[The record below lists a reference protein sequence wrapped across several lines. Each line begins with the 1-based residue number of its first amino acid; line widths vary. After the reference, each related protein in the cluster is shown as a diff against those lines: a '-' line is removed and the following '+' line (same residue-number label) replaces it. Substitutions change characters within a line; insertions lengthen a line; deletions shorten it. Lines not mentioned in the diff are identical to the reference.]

1 MEGNANTMLDVLYR
15 LRSFTLMGLAIAW
28 QAGILLDSLL
38 HASSFALMGSVIV
51 TFLSLLLFYRDPQ
64 GRIAML
70 LVLCTLA
77 GAWRYSSMLPD
88 NDAQAISAFIS
99 STPVSIQGTVADEP
113 KLQGRLR
120 VLIVEATT
128 ISQGTKTHQ
137 ANQMNV
143 HGKVE
148 VQILGANV
156 EDSYGANYSDTI
168 ELQGKLQPP
177 SPYTPPGVFASMLFP
192 RVHVTSSG
200 GDSLIGFLYHM
211 RNRYATLILQVL
223 PQPAA
228 ALLVAIVLGLR
239 TPGLAP
245 LKSAFNVT
253 GTAHLIVPSG
263 FKVTILA
270 GLVVSNTRWLY
281 RLHIP
286 GQHTERKQWQ
296 GWTVTTLLLMSIA
309 AYTILSGAGPAAIRA
324 GIMGCL
330 LVLAPRIGR
339 SYNVYAALALSGTL
353 MSAIDPFV
361 LWDTGFQLSFLGT
374 LGIVLL
380 TPYFQSLLSVLKPLP
395 LGHISGEM
403 IAVTMAAQIATLPI
417 FAITFQQISF
427 IAPLANLLTVPL
439 LGVFIAL
446 GAMICGV
453 GLLSLPLAQICAWVA
468 WPLLTYV
475 SNCILWCAALPGAY
489 LQVTSVTSGLA
500 WAYYLLLGY
509 VTSIILRRQPGVQE
523 AVQKQNS
530 AAGNGSDRRRTWHI
544 IQLSAACLFIAA
556 TGIAATWQRGT
567 GELSIT
573 FLNVGPTGEPPQGEA
588 IFIRT
593 PENKTALIDGGM
605 DATSLAQA
613 LDSRLPYWQ
622 RSLDM
627 VILTTPR
634 NDHLG
639 GLQDVITRYKIGSI
653 RDAGM
658 LHPTTTY
665 ARWRRTISERA
676 LSYTPI
682 GSGETI
688 PLGTDMTLQILW
700 PQGDMHKGSN
710 EVRDNGL
717 IIRLL
722 APGLRVLLLGAAA
735 QSSYALKGLTEQFPS
750 NSLQSEIVQIM
761 GEQNTEPVP
770 EMETIMQEA
779 QPALVIVTPGQLSA
793 AQKKAPQ
800 SSSVDTIEKQPALA
814 GRQVLRT
821 GQVGS
826 VEIRS
831 SSMGWTME
839 TG

>member
-1 MEGNANTMLDVLYR
+1 MLEVLYR
-15 LRSFTLMGLAIAW
+15 LRNFTLVGLALAW
-28 QAGILLDSLL
+28 QAGIFLDSLL
-38 HASSFALMGSVIV
+38 HISSFALMGCVV
-51 TFLSLLLFYRDPQ
+51 LTLLPLVLFYRDPQ

-70 LVLCTLA
+70 LILCMLA

-88 NDAQAISAFIS
+88 NDAQAISAFIG

-128 ISQGTKTHQ
+128 ISQGTKT
-137 ANQMNV
+137 NQMNV

-168 ELQGKLQPP
+168 EVQGKLRPP
-177 SPYTPPGVFASMLFP
+177 SSYTPPGVFASMLFP

-200 GDSLIGFLYHM
+200 GDSIISFLYHM
-211 RNRYATLILQVL
+211 RNRYATLMLQVL

-270 GLVVSNTRWLY
+270 GLVASNTRWLY
-281 RLHIP
+281 RLRIP
-286 GQHTERKQWQ
+286 GQHAERKQWQ
-296 GWTVTTLLLMSIA
+296 GWVVTALILMSIA
-309 AYTILSGAGPAAIRA
+309 AYTVLSGAGPAAIRA
-324 GIMGCL
+324 GIMGSL

-339 SYNVYAALALSGTL
+339 NYNVYTALALSSML

-380 TPYFQSLLSVLKPLP
+380 TPYFQSLLGVLKALP
-395 LGHISGEM
+395 LGHIGGEM

-439 LGVFIAL
+439 LGIFIAL
-446 GAMICGV
+446 GAMICGI
-453 GLLSLPLAQICAWVA
+453 GLLSLSLAQICGWVA

-500 WAYYLLLGY
+500 WIYYVLLGY
-509 VTSIILRRQPGVQE
+509 VTCIILRRQPVVQE
-523 AVQKQNS
+523 TEQKHSS
-530 AAGNGSDRRRTWHI
+530 AADNRRRI
-544 IQLSAACLFIAA
+544 RQIVQLSVACLFVGA
-556 TGIAATWQRGT
+556 TGIAAIWPQGP
-567 GELSIT
+567 GQLSIT
-573 FLNVGPTGEPPQGEA
+573 FLDVGPAGEPPQGEA

-593 PENKTALIDGGM
+593 AENKTVLIDGGM
-605 DATSLAQA
+605 DATSLGQA
-613 LDSRLPYWQ
+613 LDSRLLYWQ

-639 GLQDVITRYKIGSI
+639 GLQDVVTRYKIGSI

-676 LSYTPI
+676 LSYTPVS
-682 GSGETI
+682 SGETI
-688 PLGTDMTLQILW
+688 PLGTDLTLQILW
-700 PQGDMHKGSN
+700 PGGDMHKGSN
-710 EVRDNGL
+710 EARDNGL
-717 IIRLL
+717 IIRLV
-722 APGLRVLLLGAAA
+722 APRLRVLLLGAAA
-735 QSSYALKGLTEQFPS
+735 QSSYALKGLIEQFPS

-761 GEQNTEPVP
+761 GEKNKKLTP

-800 SSSVDTIEKQPALA
+800 PPSADTIQKQPALA
-814 GRQVLRT
+814 GRQVVRT
-821 GQVGS
+821 EQVGS